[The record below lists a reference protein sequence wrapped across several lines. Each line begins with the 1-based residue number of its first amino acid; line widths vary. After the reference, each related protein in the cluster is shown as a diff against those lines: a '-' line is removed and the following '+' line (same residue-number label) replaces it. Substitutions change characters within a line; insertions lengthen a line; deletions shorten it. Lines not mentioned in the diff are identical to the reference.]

1 MARRMLL
8 ILLIV
13 FAVSYMDRQLLAILI
28 DPIKSELGI
37 SDSSAG
43 FLYGFT
49 FAVFYSLLGIPV
61 ARLADRSNRSRIVL
75 VSLVLFSAMT
85 AVSAGA
91 VTYWQLL
98 LARIGV
104 GVGEAGTSPPS
115 HSIIADL
122 YPLERRSTAMAIF
135 ALGPHVGVLLGF
147 LIAGFLGQWLGWRAV
162 FLFAGVIG
170 LVVALVAARV
180 IEEPRRMG
188 AQSATQPP
196 SSIDA
201 LRTLLRSHALRQLL
215 IGGSVVNMAVA
226 ALVAWL
232 PALMMRSYG
241 LSLSAT
247 GVLLALV
254 LGVLGGCGTLFGG
267 WLADRHGARD
277 PSWRVRCIVVVLL
290 VCAACWTV
298 AITAGNAGIALAA
311 LAAAGSLIAFHVGP
325 SFAMVQ
331 SLAPPHIRAFA
342 AAALLFAANLI
353 GLGVGP
359 LAVGLIS
366 DAWHSQYGTG
376 SLRVGLMIVPP
387 ILVWAAIHYEA
398 AARRIAAD
406 LRNVSAADPESA
418 DASSAA
424 APAAGADFR

>member
-1 MARRMLL
+1 MLL

-28 DPIKSELGI
+28 DPIKSELDI

-43 FLYGFT
+43 LLYGFT
-49 FAVFYSLLGIPV
+49 FAVFYSLLGIPI
-61 ARLADRSNRSRIVL
+61 ARLADRSNRFRIIL
-75 VSLVLFSAMT
+75 ISLVLFSAMT

-147 LIAGFLGQWLGWRAV
+147 LIGGFLGQWLGWRAV

-170 LVVALVAARV
+170 LVVALVSARV
-180 IEEPRRMG
+180 IEEPRRMRR
-188 AQSATQPP
+188 QSATQQP

-201 LRTLLRSHALRQLL
+201 LRTLLRSPALRQLL
-215 IGGSVVNMAVA
+215 IGASVVNMAVA

-232 PALMMRSYG
+232 PAFMMRSYG

-277 PSWRVRCIVVVLL
+277 SSWRVRCIVVVLL

-298 AITAGNAGIALAA
+298 AITVGNAGVALAA

-342 AAALLFAANLI
+342 AACLLFAANLI

-359 LAVGLIS
+359 LAVGLLS
-366 DAWHSQYGTG
+366 DAWYSQHGAD
-376 SLRVGLMIVPP
+376 SLRMGLMIVPP
-387 ILVWAAIHYEA
+387 IMVWAAIHYQA
-398 AARRIAAD
+398 AARRITAD
-406 LRNVSAADPESA
+406 LRSVSAAHLESP
-418 DASSAA
+418 DASSTAG
-424 APAAGADFR
+424 PTAGANLR